1 VKWAN
6 WWREYYRIYG
16 ELRRN
21 QHKIKF
27 TQLQITPW
35 SFQLIIMTLLRHAK
49 EKSKGVVTME
59 LNRLADLMESSDAMQ
74 ILHNQSPVWVETLNG
89 STATIKY
96 LNSNQTAR
104 VQVAELVEADLPD
117 LEDQYPT
124 GLYSR
129 ISPIIRA

>member
-1 VKWAN
+1 
-6 WWREYYRIYG
+6 
-16 ELRRN
+16 
-21 QHKIKF
+21 
-27 TQLQITPW
+27 
-35 SFQLIIMTLLRHAK
+35 
-49 EKSKGVVTME
+49 ME